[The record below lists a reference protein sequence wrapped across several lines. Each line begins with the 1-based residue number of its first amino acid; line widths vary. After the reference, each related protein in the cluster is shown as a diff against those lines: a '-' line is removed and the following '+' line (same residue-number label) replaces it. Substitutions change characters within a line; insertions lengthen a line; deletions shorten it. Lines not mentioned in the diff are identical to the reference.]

1 MRPIDRNLTLKC
13 ILDWF
18 LLFFFW
24 HVANSQS
31 WGSPHA
37 NVLLTRRL
45 TDTKNSANSAKCG
58 AAACFSCL
66 HQDAGCELRLHK
78 GALVGLREMD
88 CWKWKQ
94 ESLDWQ
100 RRVCDE
106 AKWEMKQKKKKKKRE
121 CRKPLATCLQS
132 AICWWRG
139 SWRGGAQHPFLAMRS
154 SLINKTKRVS
164 CVTPICYLHPSSR
177 TPFISV

>member
-1 MRPIDRNLTLKC
+1 MLKC
-13 ILDWF
+13 ILDRLFIFF
-18 LLFFFW
+18 LQ
-24 HVANSQS
+24 VPNKQS
-31 WGSPHA
+31 WGLRCPARTLSY
-37 NVLLTRRL
+37 
-45 TDTKNSANSAKCG
+45 S
-58 AAACFSCL
+58 
-66 HQDAGCELRLHK
+66 ELRIHK
-78 GALVGLREMD
+78 GALVVLGEMD

-100 RRVCDE
+100 RRVWRGKMGNE
-106 AKWEMKQKKKKKKRE
+106 AKKKREKRERE

-132 AICWWRG
+132 AICWWQS

>member
-1 MRPIDRNLTLKC
+1 MRLIDLNLTLKC

-18 LLFFFW
+18 LLFLY
-24 HVANSQS
+24 VANSQS

-37 NVLLTRRL
+37 NVLLTCRL
-45 TDTKNSANSAKCG
+45 TDTQNRANNDKCR
-58 AAACFSCL
+58 AAVCLSCL
-66 HQDAGCELRLHK
+66 PQNSECELGFHK

-106 AKWEMKQKKKKKKRE
+106 AKWEMNQKKKLE